1 MSAVLFNLANEAGP
15 AEYFSRM
22 SLASHGSER
31 DTGHTGNFWNMTWA
45 MPGVAPSGPNATG
58 AWMQEFGSWYY
69 DLARSHDG
77 AFPHQGPPSATAD
90 HTRGWDATGS
100 FLLAYA
106 MPLKKIYLT
115 GKQPSKVP
123 QLSNKEAELIIID
136 GRGWTNKNRFETY
149 DKFSDAE
156 LLERLGSWSPT
167 VRDRAGIAL
176 ARRKVTP
183 PPIDAIVALLDSE
196 RINARYGACQA
207 LIQLKAAAAP
217 AIPALLETL
226 KHEDLWLRIL
236 AAEAISQM
244 GASAKDALPEML
256 TMLTKGESPKDPRG
270 MEQRYLS
277 YFIFGGMLKSVS
289 VNEIDQ
295 SILQKA
301 ILAGLQN
308 QDGRARGSISNVYD
322 KLSYEQLKPLLP
334 AIHEAIVKPAPS
346 GEMFAGQVRVAGI
359 KLFAKHKIAEGLPL
373 CIPTMDIQ
381 SWGKQDRISGIL
393 GAIEIYGAGA
403 KPLLPELKKLEADL
417 SSHGE
422 AKNLK
427 EIIDRVKSIT
437 QKIEATTENVE
448 LRSMK

>member
-1 MSAVLFNLANEAGP
+1 
-15 AEYFSRM
+15 
-22 SLASHGSER
+22 
-31 DTGHTGNFWNMTWA
+31 
-45 MPGVAPSGPNATG
+45 
-58 AWMQEFGSWYY
+58 
-69 DLARSHDG
+69 
-77 AFPHQGPPSATAD
+77 
-90 HTRGWDATGS
+90 
-100 FLLAYA
+100 
-106 MPLKKIYLT
+106 
-115 GKQPSKVP
+115 
-123 QLSNKEAELIIID
+123 
-136 GRGWTNKNRFETY
+136 
-149 DKFSDAE
+149 
-156 LLERLGSWSPT
+156 
-167 VRDRAGIAL
+167 
-176 ARRKVTP
+176 
-183 PPIDAIVALLDSE
+183 
-196 RINARYGACQA
+196 
-207 LIQLKAAAAP
+207 
-217 AIPALLETL
+217 
-226 KHEDLWLRIL
+226 LWLRIL

-256 TMLTKGESPKDPRG
+256 TMLAKGESPKDPRG

-277 YFIFGGMLKSVS
+277 YFIFGGMLKSIS
-289 VNEIDQ
+289 LNEIDQ
-295 SILQKA
+295 NLLQKA
-301 ILAGLQN
+301 ITAGLQN

-381 SWGKQDRISGIL
+381 SWGKQDRINGIL

-403 KPLLPELKKLEADL
+403 KTLLPELKKLEADL

-437 QKIEATTENVE
+437 QKIEATTETVE

>member
-1 MSAVLFNLANEAGP
+1 
-15 AEYFSRM
+15 
-22 SLASHGSER
+22 
-31 DTGHTGNFWNMTWA
+31 
-45 MPGVAPSGPNATG
+45 
-58 AWMQEFGSWYY
+58 
-69 DLARSHDG
+69 
-77 AFPHQGPPSATAD
+77 
-90 HTRGWDATGS
+90 
-100 FLLAYA
+100 

>member
-1 MSAVLFNLANEAGP
+1 
-15 AEYFSRM
+15 
-22 SLASHGSER
+22 
-31 DTGHTGNFWNMTWA
+31 
-45 MPGVAPSGPNATG
+45 
-58 AWMQEFGSWYY
+58 
-69 DLARSHDG
+69 
-77 AFPHQGPPSATAD
+77 
-90 HTRGWDATGS
+90 TGS

-123 QLSNKEAELIIID
+123 QLSNKEAESIIID

-176 ARRKVTP
+176 ARRKGTA

-196 RINARYGACQA
+196 KIHARYGACQA

-217 AIPALLETL
+217 AIPALLKTL

-256 TMLTKGESPKDPRG
+256 TMLAKGESPKDPRG

-277 YFIFGGMLKSVS
+277 YFIFGGMLKSIS
-289 VNEIDQ
+289 LNEIDQ
-295 SILQKA
+295 NLLQKA
-301 ILAGLQN
+301 ITAGLQN

-322 KLSYEQLKPLLP
+322 K
-334 AIHEAIVKPAPS
+334 
-346 GEMFAGQVRVAGI
+346 
-359 KLFAKHKIAEGLPL
+359 
-373 CIPTMDIQ
+373 
-381 SWGKQDRISGIL
+381 
-393 GAIEIYGAGA
+393 
-403 KPLLPELKKLEADL
+403 
-417 SSHGE
+417 
-422 AKNLK
+422 
-427 EIIDRVKSIT
+427 
-437 QKIEATTENVE
+437 
-448 LRSMK
+448 